1 MNLCV
6 QTRRR
11 CRERDRRR
19 CQTSRTSA
27 ATEEVEVCTEEEVV
41 DEVLLQEEG
50 LALLEEEVKKIARFS
65 TNFCSFYSCSLL
77 LRRLSADALGVFDL
91 LPGYFHGFTTY
102 NYGGAAAG
110 GGGVGGGGGFSTGYS
125 AGLGGG
131 GGGAAIKPG
140 EKRDY

>member
-1 MNLCV
+1 MCS
-6 QTRRR
+6 
-11 CRERDRRR
+11 DK
-19 CQTSRTSA
+19 
-27 ATEEVEVCTEEEVV
+27 EEVQRKRQKTLPNFQ
-41 DEVLLQEEG
+41 DFSGHGGGGG
-50 LALLEEEVKKIARFS
+50 LYRGGGGGRGPAAGGGPGSAGGGGKKKIARFS

-131 GGGAAIKPG
+131 GGGAAIKHG